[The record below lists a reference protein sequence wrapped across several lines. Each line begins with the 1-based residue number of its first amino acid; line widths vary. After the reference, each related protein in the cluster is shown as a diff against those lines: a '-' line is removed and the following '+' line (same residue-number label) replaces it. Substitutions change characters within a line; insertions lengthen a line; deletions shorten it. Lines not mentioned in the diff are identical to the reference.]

1 MDIKLTG
8 ITLHLDVPLVDGLN
22 LKLINLSMRI
32 GTLNNKLD
40 QLLAATAGLSKELT
54 IMAGELD
61 TLETRVTETK
71 DAEDSAILLLN
82 QLADMLRA
90 AASDPARILSLADQL
105 KAKSDA
111 LGAAVVAN
119 TPQAPA

>member
-8 ITLHLDVPLVDGLN
+8 ITFTLDVPLLDAIN
-22 LKLINLSMRI
+22 SKLDTLSF
-32 GTLNNKLD
+32 KLD
-40 QLLAATAGLSKELT
+40 QLLATTAGLSKELAF
-54 IMAGELD
+54 MAGELD

-90 AASDPARILSLADQL
+90 SASDPARILSLADQL